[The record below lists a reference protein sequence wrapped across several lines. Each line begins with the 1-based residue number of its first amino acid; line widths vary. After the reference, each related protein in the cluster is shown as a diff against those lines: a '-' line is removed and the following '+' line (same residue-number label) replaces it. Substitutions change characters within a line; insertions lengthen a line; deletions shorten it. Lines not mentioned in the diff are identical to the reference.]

1 MKVKVR
7 NAFFAGV
14 FPHDT
19 TDLPQFAFAGR
30 SNVGKSSLI
39 NRLVGRKNLVRT
51 SKMPGKTRAVNL
63 FRVDLV
69 DLPSLYL
76 VDLPGYGYA
85 RAPQSISRG
94 WQDLIGT
101 YLNDNPY
108 LRLVMLLVDI
118 RRDLGDEERM
128 LIDLMAGSDT
138 RVVLAVTKADKVGFG
153 ERMKR
158 ASAFT
163 CQSGLKPVIITSA
176 VTGGGMD
183 ELWAL
188 VTRTLRGD

>member
-1 MKVKVR
+1 
-7 NAFFAGV
+7 
-14 FPHDT
+14 
-19 TDLPQFAFAGR
+19 
-30 SNVGKSSLI
+30 
-39 NRLVGRKNLVRT
+39 
-51 SKMPGKTRAVNL
+51 
-63 FRVDLV
+63 
-69 DLPSLYL
+69 
-76 VDLPGYGYA
+76 
-85 RAPQSISRG
+85 
-94 WQDLIGT
+94 
-101 YLNDNPY
+101 
-108 LRLVMLLVDI
+108 MLLVDI

-163 CQSGLKPVIITSA
+163 CQSGLKPVITSA